1 MENKIE
7 IRTFAKECEKCE
19 FGRVVER
26 EVFINDKTIIHRHF
40 DCNFKEICK
49 YYAERGVVK

>member
-26 EVFINDKTIIHRHF
+26 ELFVDDKTKIIRHF
-40 DCNFKEICK
+40 NCKFKEKCK
-49 YYAERGVVK
+49 HYAERQVE

>member
-7 IRTFAKECEKCE
+7 IRTFDKECEKCK

-26 EVFINDKTIIHRHF
+26 EVFINDKTTIHRHF
-40 DCNFKEICK
+40 DCNFKYICK
-49 YYAERGVVK
+49 YYAERQVK

>member
-7 IRTFAKECEKCE
+7 ICTFTKECVNCR
-19 FGRVVER
+19 FGTIEER
-26 EVFINDKTIIHRHF
+26 ELFVNAETVLSRHF
-40 DCNFKEICK
+40 DCNFKYICK